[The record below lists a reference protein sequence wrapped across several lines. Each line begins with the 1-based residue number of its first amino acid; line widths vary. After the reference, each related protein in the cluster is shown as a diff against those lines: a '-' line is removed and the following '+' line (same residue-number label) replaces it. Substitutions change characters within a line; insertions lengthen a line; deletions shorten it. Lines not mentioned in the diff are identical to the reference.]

1 MVLSLKLADVP
12 SHPFAKEAF
21 ETTLWLMDGSELV
34 CGRSVPVSLSLHFED
49 RTAAPASLLETEGR
63 GSPAVGK
70 QGSCALKL
78 KVAEASLDH
87 ENRSFVVRATCA
99 VDGVAVET
107 WSEPMKVMRL
117 KLEIEG
123 GGVLD
128 HDPEEQKKT
137 KDKAAV
143 WYKDEGG
150 REKCIELNVSLHDG
164 RRNLV
169 KDRNVRLKCVLRY
182 AASELPVTNQQ
193 VLKVW
198 ADGGG
203 GAGSPNA
210 PPELVQVGALLLGF
224 SLDEANT
231 NWSPRYFQRTQWVDP
246 RLAYDV
252 PAGCDVAYVYL
263 GAYEWRTYL
272 WRPIPYVKNLAR
284 WVDGHQLAGGIW
296 VYPDGTVF
304 ESRLVNDELTCR
316 LDVTNCVETKYST
329 RIKCARTRQFRRNL
343 FSCAS
348 RTRREQS
355 IRPKI
360 SRIDFDLTEL
370 ENSQV
375 WSGPPKPVVEFHT
388 GDEDAL
394 RPPEVRDRLRHVH
407 QRRDV
412 RRAAAPAPAR
422 RARGDRRC
430 EVQRAEHV
438 EARPAARLGD
448 ARDVLRRVPVDG
460 GHAPGRGL

>member
-150 REKCIELNVSLHDG
+150 RENCILLNISLEDG
-164 RRNLV
+164 
-169 KDRNVRLKCVLRY
+169 
-182 AASELPVTNQQ
+182 S
-193 VLKVW
+193 
-198 ADGGG
+198 
-203 GAGSPNA
+203 GSRS
-210 PPELVQVGALLLGF
+210 LALY
-224 SLDEANT
+224 
-231 NWSPRYFQRTQWVDP
+231 R
-246 RLAYDV
+246 
-252 PAGCDVAYVYL
+252 
-263 GAYEWRTYL
+263 
-272 WRPIPYVKNLAR
+272 
-284 WVDGHQLAGGIW
+284 
-296 VYPDGTVF
+296 
-304 ESRLVNDELTCR
+304 
-316 LDVTNCVETKYST
+316 
-329 RIKCARTRQFRRNL
+329 
-343 FSCAS
+343 
-348 RTRREQS
+348 
-355 IRPKI
+355 
-360 SRIDFDLTEL
+360 
-370 ENSQV
+370 
-375 WSGPPKPVVEFHT
+375 SGP
-388 GDEDAL
+388 
-394 RPPEVRDRLRHVH
+394 
-407 QRRDV
+407 
-412 RRAAAPAPAR
+412 
-422 RARGDRRC
+422 
-430 EVQRAEHV
+430 
-438 EARPAARLGD
+438 
-448 ARDVLRRVPVDG
+448 
-460 GHAPGRGL
+460 